1 MKKYFLLYL
10 FFSPTL
16 LALDIAEP
24 QSTCTK
30 CSTELLAK
38 TNLAEIPLVK
48 LLRMKNDLYATKG
61 YRFQKQELQAY
72 YEQQHWYKPAKDNSS
87 VTLTAIEQ
95 QNVDLLQK
103 QILILEK
110 THTEIIAQLEHLTQ
124 LAQDKVLLE
133 KTMKMTIDKEHWP
146 IFQKLLNTIDN
157 EALKQSGF
165 YSVNIDNGLSWQGYQ
180 AYIHHNQLVLSFNE
194 SGDFDDEWAIYW
206 VFELEH
212 QSLKYIRT
220 DIAG

>member
-10 FFSPTL
+10 FSPVL
-16 LALDIAEP
+16 LALDMADH
-24 QSTCTK
+24 QSTCKK
-30 CSTELLAK
+30 CSTEILA
-38 TNLAEIPLVK
+38 NPELAEIPLVK

-61 YRFQKQELQAY
+61 YRFQKQELQEY
-72 YEQQHWYKPAKDNSS
+72 YEQQYWYRPAKDNDS
-87 VTLTAIEQ
+87 VILTKIEL
-95 QNVDLLQK
+95 QNVGLLQK

-110 THTEIIAQLEHLTQ
+110 IHKEIIAQLEHLTQ

-133 KTMKMTIDKEHWP
+133 KTMKMTIDKEHWS

-194 SGDFDDEWAIYW
+194 KGDLDDEWAIYW

>member
-10 FFSPTL
+10 FSPVL
-16 LALDIAEP
+16 LALDMADH
-24 QSTCTK
+24 QSTCKK
-30 CSTELLAK
+30 CSMEILA
-38 TNLAEIPLVK
+38 NPELAEIPLVK

-61 YRFQKQELQAY
+61 YRFQKKELQEY
-72 YEQQHWYKPAKDNSS
+72 YEQQYWYRPAKDNDS
-87 VTLTAIEQ
+87 VILTKIEL
-95 QNVDLLQK
+95 QNIGLLQK

-110 THTEIIAQLEHLTQ
+110 IHKEIIAQLEHLTQ

-194 SGDFDDEWAIYW
+194 KGDFDDEWAIYW

>member
-10 FFSPTL
+10 FSPVL
-16 LALDIAEP
+16 LALDMADH
-24 QSTCTK
+24 QSTCKK
-30 CSTELLAK
+30 CSTEILAK

-61 YRFQKQELQAY
+61 YRFQKQELQEY
-72 YEQQHWYKPAKDNSS
+72 YEQQYWYRPAKDNDS
-87 VTLTAIEQ
+87 VILTKIEL
-95 QNVDLLQK
+95 QNIGLLQK

-110 THTEIIAQLEHLTQ
+110 IHKEIIAQLEHLTQ

-194 SGDFDDEWAIYW
+194 KGDFDDEWAIYW